1 MRLELEDG
9 MERDKLTGLLLF
21 NDFLKEAS
29 DKLAECNEKDTMLV
43 ISTDITKFKYIN
55 RLYGYEAGD
64 RLIQQ
69 LAEICVMQDGY
80 IVACRPYSDHIV
92 SLFNIG
98 QLTWEEFE
106 EKLKTV
112 QDDFVAQHKTEFPKA
127 SLHLNTGVHV
137 IESKYENIASAID
150 KANVARRSV
159 KGNYNVP
166 CARYN
171 QKIEETKEG
180 DAKIIPIFDKA
191 LEDKT
196 ILVYF
201 QPKVSVSENAVVGA
215 EALTRLRD
223 DDGSIIP
230 PDLFINVLENSGKIL
245 ELDWYVMR
253 YVFGKI
259 RQWLDEGKEPKRVS
273 INLSK
278 LHFYYDNLVTDI
290 IKEFDS
296 YNISPEYVEFEVT
309 ESVFFEE
316 AQLIINKIEK
326 LRERGFRVSVDDFGA
341 GYSSLNLIGI
351 LPVDII
357 KLDKG
362 FIKNSL
368 GNKKG
373 KNIIKGLI
381 SILNE
386 IDMEIVCEGIET
398 KEEEKIVYEF
408 GCDSMQGFLY
418 DKPIPVEDFEKKY
431 VLKTV

>member
-1 MRLELEDG
+1 

-21 NDFLKEAS
+21 NDFLNVAMEKLLES
-29 DKLAECNEKDTMLV
+29 DTEDTMVV

-64 RLIQQ
+64 KLIQQ

-80 IVACRPYSDHIV
+80 VVACRPYSDHIV

-98 QLTWEEFE
+98 HLTWKEFE
-106 EKLKTV
+106 KRLKDI
-112 QDDFVAQHKTEFPKA
+112 QDTFVSQHKIEFPKA
-127 SLHLNTGVHV
+127 SLHLNTGVYV
-137 IESKYENIASAID
+137 IESRYENIASAID

-166 CARYN
+166 CARYT

-191 LEDKT
+191 LEEQS

-215 EALTRLRD
+215 EALTRLKD
-223 DDGSIIP
+223 EDGNIIP
-230 PDLFINVLENSGKIL
+230 PALFISVLENSGKIL

-253 YVFGKI
+253 YVFAKI
-259 RQWLDEGKEPKRVS
+259 RKWLDEGKTPKRVS

-290 IKEFDS
+290 IREFDS
-296 YNISPEYVEFEVT
+296 YNILPEYIEFEVT

-326 LRERGFRVSVDDFGA
+326 LRERGFLVSVDDFGA

-368 GNKKG
+368 GNNKG
-373 KNIIKGLI
+373 KKIIRGLI

-386 IDMEIVCEGIET
+386 IDLEIVCEGIET
-398 KEEEKIVYEF
+398 REEERIVYGF
-408 GCDSMQGFLY
+408 GCKSMQGFLY
-418 DKPIPVEDFEKKY
+418 DKPIPVEDFERKY
-431 VLKTV
+431 II

>member
-1 MRLELEDG
+1 

-29 DKLAECNEKDTMLV
+29 DRLAECNEKDTMLV

-106 EKLKTV
+106 EKLKTI

>member
-1 MRLELEDG
+1 

-21 NDFLKEAS
+21 NDFLSEAS
-29 DKLAECNEKDTMLV
+29 DRLAQSDEKDTMLV

-69 LAEICVMQDGY
+69 LAEICVLQDGY
-80 IVACRPYSDHIV
+80 QVACRPYSDHIV

-98 QLTWEEFE
+98 ALSWDEFE
-106 EKLKTV
+106 VRLKDI
-112 QDDFVAQHKTEFPKA
+112 QDKFVAQHKKEFPKA

-159 KGNYNVP
+159 KGNYSVP

-191 LEDKT
+191 LEEKS

-201 QPKVSVSENAVVGA
+201 QPKVSVSENTVVGA

-223 DDGSIIP
+223 EDGSIIP
-230 PDLFINVLENSGKIL
+230 PDLFISVLENSGKIL

-253 YVFGKI
+253 YVFAKV
-259 RQWLDEGKEPKRVS
+259 RQWLDEGKTPKRVS

-296 YNISPEYVEFEVT
+296 YDISPEYIEFEVT

-316 AQLIINKIEK
+316 AQLIISKIEK

-418 DKPIPVEDFEKKY
+418 DRPIPVEDFERKY
-431 VLKTV
+431 VC

>member
-1 MRLELEDG
+1 

-106 EKLKTV
+106 EKLKTI

>member
-1 MRLELEDG
+1 

-21 NDFLKEAS
+21 NDFLAEAS
-29 DKLAECNEKDTMLV
+29 DRLAQSNEKDTMLV

-80 IVACRPYSDHIV
+80 QVACRPYSDHIV

-98 QLTWEEFE
+98 ALSWDEFE
-106 EKLKTV
+106 RRLKDI
-112 QDDFVAQHKTEFPKA
+112 QDKFVAQHKKEFPKA

-191 LEDKT
+191 LEEKS

-201 QPKVSVSENAVVGA
+201 QPKVSVSENTVVGA

-223 DDGSIIP
+223 EDGSIIP
-230 PDLFINVLENSGKIL
+230 PDLFISVLENSGKIL

-253 YVFGKI
+253 YVFAKV
-259 RQWLDEGKEPKRVS
+259 RQWLDEGKTPKRVS

-296 YNISPEYVEFEVT
+296 YDISPEYIEFEVT

-316 AQLIINKIEK
+316 AQLIISKIEK

-418 DKPIPVEDFEKKY
+418 DRPIPVEDFERKY
-431 VLKTV
+431 VC

>member
-1 MRLELEDG
+1 
-9 MERDKLTGLLLF
+9 MEKDKLTGLLLF
-21 NDFLKEAS
+21 NDFLTEAASKLCDS
-29 DKLAECNEKDTMLV
+29 DEADTMV
-43 ISTDITKFKYIN
+43 IISTDITKFKYIN
-55 RLYGYEAGD
+55 RLYGYDAGNK
-64 RLIQQ
+64 LIQQ
-69 LAEICVMQDGY
+69 LAEIYVEQDAY
-80 IVACRPYSDHIV
+80 VVACRPYSDHIV

-98 QLTWEEFE
+98 QQSWNEFE
-106 EKLKTV
+106 KSLKLI
-112 QDDFVAQHKTEFPKA
+112 QDRFVTAHKNEFPKA
-127 SLHLNTGVHV
+127 SLHLNTGVHI
-137 IESKYENIASAID
+137 IERHDEDVASAID

-159 KGNYNVP
+159 KGNYSVP
-166 CARYN
+166 CALYTHEIQER
-171 QKIEETKEG
+171 KEG
-180 DAKIIPIFDKA
+180 EMKIIPIFEKA
-191 LEDKT
+191 LENKS

-201 QPKVSVSENAVVGA
+201 QPKVSVSENSVVGA
-215 EALTRLRD
+215 EALTRLKD
-223 DDGSIIP
+223 EEGKIIP
-230 PDLFINVLENSGKIL
+230 PDQFISVLENSGKIL

-253 YVFGKI
+253 YVFSKI
-259 RQWLDEGKEPKRVS
+259 RQWLQEGRKPQRVS

-290 IKEFDS
+290 IREFDS
-296 YNISPEYVEFEVT
+296 YDISPEYVEFEVT

-316 AQLIINKIEK
+316 ADLIISKISK

-368 GNKKG
+368 GNSKG

-398 KEEEKIVYEF
+398 KEEERIVYEF

-418 DKPIPVEDFEKKY
+418 DKPIPVEDFERKY
-431 VLKTV
+431 VS

>member
-1 MRLELEDG
+1 MGLELEDG

-21 NDFLKEAS
+21 NDFFKEAS

>member
-1 MRLELEDG
+1 